1 MNEVI
6 LTNAE
11 FAKIDRTQE
20 IKTAYK
26 KLQENTKEKN
36 LFMLANL
43 RSVAELK
50 GFEWVLEK
58 YTPSEL
64 CNDML
69 ASMILA
75 WRYGKK
81 ECFAAFG
88 KLGETE

>member
-1 MNEVI
+1 MNEAI
-6 LTNAE
+6 LTNDE
-11 FAKIDRTQE
+11 FRMIEKTQE
-20 IKTAYK
+20 IKNTYK
-26 KLQENTKEKN
+26 KLQENSKEKN
-36 LFMLANL
+36 LQMLENL
-43 RSVAELK
+43 RSVEELK

-69 ASMILA
+69 SSMILA

-81 ECFAAFG
+81 ECFVAFG